1 MMQEIENFYNDGFGW
16 ICKRCEKAVVR
27 ENHNQSENLPRVW
40 REGEAETKQPKLAAP
55 VAKWLDHAR
64 TTLVCARCQTME
76 AVDKV

>member
-27 ENHNQSENLPRVW
+27 ENRNQDENLPRVW

-55 VAKWLDHAR
+55 VAKWLDAAR
-64 TTLVCARCQTME
+64 TTLVCPRCQTME
-76 AVDKV
+76 TVNQA